1 MISVPWISL
10 RQMVRIRLAL
20 TSLQKEKLSNNRANK
35 LAVVYVV
42 RYNKNMAAYFTVS
55 MSSINVEHL
64 DRKEKV
70 EHATP
75 IRYPAML
82 LGQVGVD
89 KKHRGKGIGADICNF
104 CMGLAQEVGERIAC
118 RYIILQTSIGK
129 TSLYEKM
136 GFSISP
142 KPPVNNKIWM
152 YRKFV

>member
-1 MISVPWISL
+1 MKMISVPWISL

-82 LGQVGVD
+82 LGQVVVD
-89 KKHRGKGIGADICNF
+89 KKHRGKGIGADICNS
-104 CMGLAQEVGERIAC
+104 CMGRPQEVVESR
-118 RYIILQTSIGK
+118 RYRRTNSPEDAGGMYGQRTAHGCGGGK
-129 TSLYEKM
+129 LAA
-136 GFSISP
+136 GAG
-142 KPPVNNKIWM
+142 
-152 YRKFV
+152 